1 MRAFGNETPRPPL
14 LTLRM
19 ENQVLLYPLFKSAR
33 RVLYQL
39 GMTDPAGHPTREQLR
54 LEGFEHIDSQLGF
67 LLSCLEEALVSTGA
81 TQLLPYLPWSGRQPD
96 AGDAPEGLS
105 ELYSIG
111 FQLLNMVE
119 ERVAAEIRRER
130 EKALGAESIR
140 GLWPQALRDLRAM
153 DLGPEEILAVLRDV
167 QVEPVLT
174 AHPTEAKRSSIRER
188 HRALYRELVRN
199 EYSKYTD
206 RERRRI
212 RKRVVTILETL
223 WRTAEIHLVRPDIS
237 SELRNATH
245 YLRDLF
251 PAAINRLDL
260 HFTEAWR
267 DAGLPLETLRTAGN
281 VPRLLFG
288 TWIGGDRDGHP
299 LVTPEVTERTFVE
312 LRHSAFK
319 LLERELLELSSQLTL
334 SRYLTPVPE
343 KLQARIDHLV
353 KIVDAPEEVMK
364 ILDRMEEEPWRQ
376 LAALMAL
383 RLRQQIKGKPGYRNI
398 VCLTND
404 LDLLSTTLADA
415 GCHMIEEDSIRPLRH
430 KLEIFGF
437 HLATL
442 DIRQNSEFHDKAIGQ
457 LLAAAG
463 ITDGENYINW
473 PEEKRLELLNREL
486 ESTRPFLHDDI
497 RVGTEADDVLDTY
510 RVLVRHRKDW
520 GEAGLGALIVS
531 MTRQLSDLLGVF
543 LLAREAGLMDLSA
556 DGLTCPLEVVPLFE
570 TMDDLDRSP
579 GILKEFLEHPLTHRS
594 HQARTNEGETP
605 GQQVMLGYSDSNK
618 DCGILAAQFALQRA
632 QTALTAVGRESAV
645 NLCFFHGRGGTIS
658 RGAGS
663 THWFMA
669 ALPNGAMS
677 GGFRMTEQGETI
689 AQKYANLANA
699 TYNLEL
705 LLAGAAVTTARHRHL
720 PPQEDP
726 CEEFMAR
733 LGTSSQAAYQGFL
746 KADGF
751 IEFYRQATII
761 DALENS
767 RIGSRPARRTGKKGF
782 SISDLR
788 AIPWVF
794 SWTQTRFYLPGW
806 FGVGSGLQALK
817 EEDPEGFA
825 RFKDALPKS
834 TFMSYVLTNVE
845 TNLASANLELMHDYA
860 GLVQDAA
867 LRGKFMGKVV
877 VEFELTRDLLAHL
890 FDGEMRERRPR
901 MAKTLDIREAP
912 LHVLHQQ
919 QIALLREWR
928 GHVARENSE
937 AAEALLPKLL
947 LSINAIASG
956 LRTTG

>member
-1 MRAFGNETPRPPL
+1 MTETAN
-14 LTLRM
+14 LTKR
-19 ENQVLLYPLFKSAR
+19 
-33 RVLYQL
+33 
-39 GMTDPAGHPTREQLR
+39 DQLR
-54 LEGFEHIDSQLGF
+54 LEGFDLIDERLRYLLG
-67 LLSCLEEALVSTGA
+67 CLEEALVSTGRED
-81 TQLLPYLPWSGRQPD
+81 LLPFMPWSGRD
-96 AGDAPEGLS
+96 GETEAAPEGLPQ
-105 ELYSIG
+105 LYSIG

-153 DLGPEEILAVLRDV
+153 GLGPEEILGVLRDV
-167 QVEPVLT
+167 KVEPVLT

-188 HRALYRELVRN
+188 HRALYEEMVRN
-199 EYSKYTD
+199 EYPKYTQ

-212 RKRVVTILETL
+212 RERVVTTLETL

-267 DAGLPLETLRTAGN
+267 DAGLPLDLLRSAGN
-281 VPRLLFG
+281 IPALVFG

-299 LVTPEVTERTFVE
+299 LVTPEVTETALAT
-312 LRHSAFK
+312 LRQSAFK
-319 LLERELLELSSQLTL
+319 LLQRELLGLASQLTL

-343 KLQARIDHLV
+343 ALQARIDQLV
-353 KIVDAPEEVMK
+353 VLVEASDGVAE
-364 ILDRMEEEPWRQ
+364 ILDRHEEEPWRQ
-376 LAALMAL
+376 MAALMAL
-383 RLRQQIKGKPGYRNI
+383 RLGEQSRGAAGYNDPG
-398 VCLTND
+398 CLVDD
-404 LDLLSTTLADA
+404 LNLLSHTLAEA
-415 GCHMIEEDSIRPLRH
+415 GCRMLEEDAIRPLRH

-442 DIRQNSEFHDKAIGQ
+442 DVRQNSEFHDKAIAQ

-463 ITDGENYINW
+463 VADGANYPTW
-473 PEEKRLELLNREL
+473 PEERRVAFLNTELA
-486 ESTRPFLHDDI
+486 STRPFLHDDL
-497 RVGTEADDVLDTY
+497 RAGSEADNVLDSY
-510 RVLVRHRKDW
+510 RVLVRHRRDW
-520 GEAGLGALIVS
+520 GTAGLGSLIVS
-531 MTRQLSDLLGVF
+531 MTRQLSDLLGVY
-543 LLAREAGLMDLSA
+543 LLAREAGLMELTPE
-556 DGLTCPLEVVPLFE
+556 GLRCPLQVVPLFE

-579 GILKEFLEHPLTHRS
+579 GILRAFLEHPVTRR
-594 HQARTNEGETP
+594 AP
-605 GQQVMLGYSDSNK
+605 GASQQVMLGYSDSNK

-632 QTALTAVGRESAV
+632 QTALTRVGRETGV
-645 NLCFFHGRGGTIS
+645 RLIFFHGRGGTIS
-658 RGAGS
+658 RGAGP

-669 ALPNGAMS
+669 ALPSGAMS

-705 LLAGAAVTTARHRHL
+705 LLAGAAVTTAHHRHS
-720 PPQEDP
+720 PAQEDP
-726 CEEFMAR
+726 CEGFMTK
-733 LGTSSQAAYQGFL
+733 LGETSQAAYQNLL
-746 KADGF
+746 KAEGF
-751 IEFYRQATII
+751 IEFYRQATPI

-794 SWTQTRFYLPGW
+794 SWTQARFYLPGW
-806 FGVGSGLQALK
+806 FGVGSALATLRVEDPAGFAAFKQAL
-817 EEDPEGFA
+817 PG
-825 RFKDALPKS
+825 S

-845 TNLASANLELMHDYA
+845 TNLASANLELMRDYA
-860 GLVQDAA
+860 GLVQDEP
-867 LRGKFMGKVV
+867 LRDRFLLCIFE
-877 VEFELTRDLLAHL
+877 EFEKTRSLLAEL
-890 FDGEMRERRPR
+890 FAGEMRARRPR
-901 MAKTLDIREAP
+901 MAKTLEIREAP
-912 LHVLHQQ
+912 LRVLHLQ

-928 GHVARENSE
+928 GHVAAEHAD
-937 AAEALLPKLL
+937 AANALLPKLL

>member
-1 MRAFGNETPRPPL
+1 MR
-14 LTLRM
+14 
-19 ENQVLLYPLFKSAR
+19 
-33 RVLYQL
+33 
-39 GMTDPAGHPTREQLR
+39 MTDSASNPTREQLR
-54 LEGFEHIDSQLGF
+54 LEGFDLIDGQLRY

-81 TQLLPYLPWSGRQPD
+81 TELLPYLPWSGREPKAD
-96 AGDAPEGLS
+96 AAPEGLPQ
-105 ELYSIG
+105 LYSIG

-130 EKALGAESIR
+130 EKVLGAESIR
-140 GLWPQALRDLRAM
+140 GLWPQALRDLRAIG
-153 DLGPEEILAVLRDV
+153 LTPEQILEVLQDV
-167 QVEPVLT
+167 KVEPVLT

-188 HRALYRELVRN
+188 HRALYTEMVRN
-199 EYSKYTD
+199 EYPKYTD

-212 RKRVVTILETL
+212 RERVVTTLETL

-251 PAAINRLDL
+251 PTAINRLDL

-267 DAGLPLETLRTAGN
+267 DAGLPLDLLRSAGN
-281 VPRLLFG
+281 IPRLLFG

-299 LVTPEVTERTFVE
+299 LVTPEVTEKTLEE

-319 LLERELLELSSQLTL
+319 LLERELLDLSSQLTL
-334 SRYLTPVPE
+334 SRYLTPVPDE
-343 KLQARIDHLV
+343 LQSRIDHLA
-353 KIVDAPEEVMK
+353 KIVEAPDAVAK
-364 ILDRMEEEPWRQ
+364 ILYRHEEEPWRQ

-383 RLRQQIKGKPGYRNI
+383 RLREQIKGKPGYRNTA
-398 VCLTND
+398 CLIDD
-404 LDLLSTTLADA
+404 LNLLSRTLAAA
-415 GCHMIEEDSIRPLRH
+415 GCHMIEEDAIRPLRH

-442 DIRQNSEFHDKAIGQ
+442 DVRQNSEFHDKAISQ

-463 ITDGENYINW
+463 VEDGGNYIDW
-473 PEEKRLELLNREL
+473 PEEKRLAFLNAELK
-486 ESTRPFLHDDI
+486 STRPFLHDEI
-497 RVGTEADDVLDTY
+497 RVGTEANDVLDTY
-510 RVLVRHRKDW
+510 RVLVRHRHVW
-520 GEAGLGALIVS
+520 GNSGLGALIVS

-543 LLAREAGLMDLSA
+543 LLAREAGLMDLTP
-556 DGLTCPLEVVPLFE
+556 DGLVCPLEVVPLFE

-579 GILKEFLEHPLTHRS
+579 GILQAYLEHPLTRRS
-594 HQARTNEGETP
+594 HAARTPDGKIAS
-605 GQQVMLGYSDSNK
+605 QQVMLGYSDSNK

-632 QTALTAVGRESAV
+632 QTALTKVGKDNKVS
-645 NLCFFHGRGGTIS
+645 LCFFHGRGGTIS
-658 RGAGS
+658 RGAGP

-705 LLAGAAVTTARHRHL
+705 LLAGAAVTTANHRHL
-720 PPQEDP
+720 PPAEDP
-726 CEEFMAR
+726 CQEFMAR
-733 LGTSSQAAYQGFL
+733 LGESSQLAYQKFL

-751 IEFYRQATII
+751 IEFYRQATVI

-794 SWTQTRFYLPGW
+794 SWTQARFYLPGW
-806 FGVGSGLQALK
+806 FGVGSGLEALK
-817 EEDPEGFA
+817 NEDPEGFQK
-825 RFKDALPKS
+825 FKQALPKS

-845 TNLASANLELMHDYA
+845 TNLASANLELMQAYC
-860 GLVQDAA
+860 GLVENAE
-867 LRGKFMGKVV
+867 LKEKFLGQIVA
-877 VEFELTRDLLAHL
+877 EFERTRSLLAEL
-890 FDGEMRERRPR
+890 FDGEMKDRRPR
-901 MAKTLDIREAP
+901 MAKTLEIREAP
-912 LHVLHQQ
+912 LRVLHQQ

-928 GHVARENSE
+928 GHVAAERAEE
-937 AAEALLPKLL
+937 ADALLPKLL

>member
-1 MRAFGNETPRPPL
+1 
-14 LTLRM
+14 
-19 ENQVLLYPLFKSAR
+19 
-33 RVLYQL
+33 
-39 GMTDPAGHPTREQLR
+39 MTDSASNPTREQLR
-54 LEGFEHIDSQLGF
+54 LEGFDLIDERLQYLLG
-67 LLSCLEEALVSTGA
+67 CLEEALVSTGE
-81 TQLLPYLPWSGRQPD
+81 TELLPYLPWSGREPKIG
-96 AGDAPEGLS
+96 AAPEGLPQ
-105 ELYSIG
+105 LYSIG

-140 GLWPQALRDLRAM
+140 GLWPQALRDLKAIG
-153 DLGPEEILAVLRDV
+153 LTPEQILEVLKDV

-188 HRALYRELVRN
+188 HRALYGEMVRN
-199 EYSKYTD
+199 EFPKYTE

-212 RKRVVTILETL
+212 RERVVTTLETL
-223 WRTAEIHLVRPDIS
+223 WRTAEIHLVRPDIT

-251 PAAINRLDL
+251 PSAINRLDL

-267 DAGLPLETLRTAGN
+267 DAGLPLEMLRSAGN
-281 VPRLLFG
+281 IPRLIFG

-299 LVTPEVTERTFVE
+299 LVTPEVTEKTLKE

-319 LLERELLELSSQLTL
+319 LLERELLDLSSQLTL
-334 SRYLTPVPE
+334 SRYLTPVPGE
-343 KLQARIDHLV
+343 LQARIDHLA
-353 KIVDAPEEVMK
+353 KTVDAPEGVKE
-364 ILDRMEEEPWRQ
+364 ILYRHEEEPWRQ
-376 LAALMAL
+376 MAMLMAL
-383 RLRQQIKGKPGYRNI
+383 RLREQIKGKPGYRNTA
-398 VCLTND
+398 CLADD
-404 LDLLSTTLADA
+404 LNLLSRTLAEA
-415 GCHMIEEDSIRPLRH
+415 GCHMLEEDAIRPLRH
-430 KLEIFGF
+430 KLEMFGF

-442 DIRQNSEFHDKAIGQ
+442 DVRQNSEFHDKAISQ

-463 ITDGENYINW
+463 VADGENYGSW
-473 PEEKRLELLNREL
+473 PEEKRLDFLNTELK
-486 ESTRPFLHDDI
+486 SSRPFLHDGAHA
-497 RVGTEADDVLDTY
+497 GTEADDVLDTY
-510 RVLVRHRKDW
+510 RVLVRHKKNW
-520 GEAGLGALIVS
+520 STAGLGALIVS
-531 MTRQLSDLLGVF
+531 MTRQLSDLLGVY
-543 LLAREAGLMDLSA
+543 LLAREAGLMDLA
-556 DGLTCPLEVVPLFE
+556 PDGLVCPLQVVPLFE

-579 GILKEFLEHPLTHRS
+579 GILRAYLEHPLTKRS
-594 HQARTNEGETP
+594 QASGNFKS
-605 GQQVMLGYSDSNK
+605 QQVMLGYSDSNK

-632 QTALTAVGRESAV
+632 QTALTQVGRECGV

-658 RGAGS
+658 RGAGP

-705 LLAGAAVTTARHRHL
+705 LLAGAAVTTAHHRHL
-720 PPQEDP
+720 PPVEDP
-726 CEEFMAR
+726 CQEFMAR
-733 LGTSSQAAYQGFL
+733 LGDSSQAAYQGFL

-751 IEFYRQATII
+751 IEFYRQATVI

-794 SWTQTRFYLPGW
+794 SWTQARFYLPGW
-806 FGVGSGLQALK
+806 FGVGSGLEALK
-817 EEDPEGFA
+817 KEDPAGFA
-825 RFKDALPKS
+825 KFKEALPKS

-845 TNLASANLELMHDYA
+845 TNLASANLELMSDYA
-860 GLVQDAA
+860 GLVEDAE
-867 LRGKFMGKVV
+867 LRDKFLGKIIA
-877 VEFELTRDLLAHL
+877 EFEKTKTLLAEL
-890 FDGEMRERRPR
+890 FDGEMKARRPR

-912 LHVLHQQ
+912 LRVLHQQ

-928 GHVARENSE
+928 GHVAAENTTE
-937 AAEALLPKLL
+937 ADALLPKLL

>member
-1 MRAFGNETPRPPL
+1 
-14 LTLRM
+14 
-19 ENQVLLYPLFKSAR
+19 
-33 RVLYQL
+33 
-39 GMTDPAGHPTREQLR
+39 MTDPSSNPIREQLR
-54 LEGFEHIDSQLGF
+54 LEGFDLIDDRLRYLLG
-67 LLSCLEEALVSTGA
+67 CLQEALISTGDKD
-81 TQLLPYLPWSGRQPD
+81 LLQFMPWSGREPD
-96 AGDAPEGLS
+96 IGAAPEGLPQ
-105 ELYSIG
+105 LYSIG

-140 GLWPQALRDLRAM
+140 GLWPQALRDLRAIG
-153 DLGPEEILAVLRDV
+153 LAPEQILDVLKDV

-188 HRALYRELVRN
+188 HRALYVEMVRN
-199 EYSKYTD
+199 EFPKYTK

-212 RKRVVTILETL
+212 RERVVTILETL

-251 PAAINRLDL
+251 PSAINRLDL

-267 DAGLPLETLRTAGN
+267 DAGLPLEMLRSAGN
-281 VPRLLFG
+281 IPRLVFG

-299 LVTPEVTERTFVE
+299 LVTPAVTGKTLET
-312 LRHSAFK
+312 LRHSAYK
-319 LLERELLELSSQLTL
+319 LMQRELAGLASQLTL
-334 SRYLTPVPE
+334 SRYLTPVPAE
-343 KLQARIDHLV
+343 LQARIDHLATL
-353 KIVDAPEEVMK
+353 ISDRADAAE
-364 ILDRMEEEPWRQ
+364 ILDRHEEEPWRQ
-376 LAALMAL
+376 MAALMAL
-383 RLRQQIKGKPGYRNI
+383 RLGEQSRGIPGYRNPT
-398 VCLTND
+398 CLADD
-404 LDLLSTTLADA
+404 LNLLSRTLAAA
-415 GCHMIEEDSIRPLRH
+415 GCHMMEEDSIRPLRH
-430 KLEIFGF
+430 KLEMFGF

-442 DIRQNSEFHDKAIGQ
+442 DIRQNSEFHDKAISQ

-463 ITDGENYINW
+463 IAEGENYASW
-473 PEEKRLELLNREL
+473 PEERRLEFLNTELL
-486 ESTRPFLHDDI
+486 STRPFLHDDL
-497 RVGTEADDVLDTY
+497 RAGTEADDVLDTY
-510 RVLVRHRKDW
+510 RVLVRHRRDW
-520 GEAGLGALIVS
+520 GPAGLGALIVS
-531 MTRQLSDLLGVF
+531 MTRQLSDLLGVY
-543 LLAREAGLMDLSA
+543 LLAREAGLMELTP
-556 DGLTCPLEVVPLFE
+556 DGLVCPLQVVPLFE

-579 GILKEFLEHPLTHRS
+579 GILDAFLKHPLTRRS
-594 HQARTNEGETP
+594 HAAGTARH
-605 GQQVMLGYSDSNK
+605 QQVMLGYSDSNK

-632 QTALTAVGRESAV
+632 QTALTAVGRENEV

-658 RGAGS
+658 RGAGP

-669 ALPNGAMS
+669 ALPNGAMT

-720 PPQEDP
+720 PPAEEP
-726 CEEFMAR
+726 CAAFLER
-733 LGTSSQAAYQGFL
+733 LGETSQAAYQKFL

-751 IEFYRQATII
+751 IEFYRQATPI

-794 SWTQTRFYLPGW
+794 SWTQARYYLPGW
-806 FGVGSGLQALK
+806 FGVGSALEALK
-817 EEDPEGFA
+817 TDDPGGFA
-825 RFKDALPKS
+825 KLKAALPQS
-834 TFMSYVLTNVE
+834 TFLTYVLTNVE
-845 TNLASANLELMHDYA
+845 TNLASANLELMGEYA
-860 GLVQDAA
+860 GLVEDSS
-867 LRGKFMGKVV
+867 LREKFFGEIRG
-877 VEFELTRDLLAHL
+877 EFERTRALLAEL
-890 FDGEMRERRPR
+890 FDGDMHDRRPR
-901 MAKTLDIREAP
+901 MSKTLEIREAP
-912 LHVLHQQ
+912 LRVLHKQ

-928 GHVARENSE
+928 GHLANE
-937 AAEALLPKLL
+937 ATEKADALLPKLL

>member
-1 MRAFGNETPRPPL
+1 
-14 LTLRM
+14 
-19 ENQVLLYPLFKSAR
+19 
-33 RVLYQL
+33 
-39 GMTDPAGHPTREQLR
+39 MTDPTGYPTREQLR
-54 LEGFEHIDSQLGF
+54 LEGFESIDTQLQF
-67 LLSCLEEALVSTGA
+67 LLSCLEEALISTGA
-81 TQLLPYLPWSGRQPD
+81 TELLPYLPWSGRQP
-96 AGDAPEGLS
+96 ATGDAPEGLS

-119 ERVAAEIRRER
+119 ERVAAETRRER
-130 EKALGAESIR
+130 EKVLGAESIR

-153 DLGPEEILAVLRDV
+153 DLGPAEILAVLRDV
-167 QVEPVLT
+167 HVEPVLT

-188 HRALYRELVRN
+188 HRALYREMVRN
-199 EYSKYTD
+199 ESPKYTD

-212 RKRVVTILETL
+212 RERVVTILETL

-267 DAGLPLETLRTAGN
+267 DAGLPLEMLRSAGN
-281 VPRLLFG
+281 VPRLIFG

-299 LVTPEVTERTFVE
+299 LVTPEVTQKTFVE
-312 LRHSAFK
+312 LRHAAFK
-319 LLERELLELSSQLTL
+319 LFERELLDLASQLTL

-353 KIVDAPEEVMK
+353 KTVDTPDEVAK
-364 ILDRMEEEPWRQ
+364 ILERMEEEPWRQ

-383 RLRQQIKGKPGYRNI
+383 RLRLQIKKKPGYRD
-398 VCLTND
+398 VACLKND
-404 LDLLSTTLADA
+404 LDLLSSTLADA

-442 DIRQNSEFHDKAIGQ
+442 DIRQNSEFHDKAISQ

-463 ITDGENYINW
+463 IPDGENYIHW
-473 PEEKRLELLNREL
+473 PEEKRLDLLNREL
-486 ESTRPFLHDDI
+486 KSTRPFLHDDLN
-497 RVGTEADDVLDTY
+497 VGTEADDVLDTY

-520 GEAGLGALIVS
+520 GGSGLGALIVS

-543 LLAREAGLMDLSA
+543 LLAREAGLMDLTA

-579 GILKEFLEHPLTHRS
+579 GILKDFLQHPLTRRS
-594 HQARTNEGETP
+594 HRVQTPAGKTP

-632 QTALTAVGRESAV
+632 QTALTAVGRECAV
-645 NLCFFHGRGGTIS
+645 NLRFFHGRGGTIS
-658 RGAGS
+658 RGAGP

-720 PPQEDP
+720 PPVADP
-726 CEEFMAR
+726 CGEFMAR
-733 LGTSSQAAYQGFL
+733 LGESSQAAYQGLL

-751 IEFYRQATII
+751 IEFYRQATVI

-794 SWTQTRFYLPGW
+794 SWTQARFYLPGW
-806 FGVGSGLQALK
+806 FGVGSALEALK
-817 EEDPEGFA
+817 TEDPEGFS
-825 RFKDALPKS
+825 RLKSALPQS

-845 TNLASANLELMHDYA
+845 TNLASANLELMRDYA
-860 GLVQDAA
+860 GLVENAE
-867 LRGKFMGKVV
+867 LREKFLSAIIA
-877 VEFELTRDLLAHL
+877 EFERTRDLLAEL
-890 FDGEMRERRPR
+890 FDGAMKERRPR
-901 MAKTLDIREAP
+901 MAKTLEIREAP
-912 LHVLHQQ
+912 LRVLHHQ
-919 QIALLREWR
+919 QIGLLREWR
-928 GHVARENSE
+928 GHVANEDS
-937 AAEALLPKLL
+937 AAADALLPKLL

>member
-1 MRAFGNETPRPPL
+1 
-14 LTLRM
+14 
-19 ENQVLLYPLFKSAR
+19 
-33 RVLYQL
+33 
-39 GMTDPAGHPTREQLR
+39 MTDTSGHPTREQLR
-54 LEGFEHIDSQLGF
+54 LEGFENIDTQLHF

-81 TQLLPYLPWSGRQPD
+81 TELLPYLPWSGRQPA

-119 ERVAAEIRRER
+119 ERVAAETRRER
-130 EKALGAESIR
+130 EKVLGAESIR
-140 GLWPQALRDLRAM
+140 GLWPQALRDLREM

-167 QVEPVLT
+167 HVEPVLT

-188 HRALYRELVRN
+188 HRALYREMVRN
-199 EYSKYTD
+199 EYPKYTD

-212 RKRVVTILETL
+212 RERVVTILETL

-267 DAGLPLETLRTAGN
+267 DAGLPLEMLRTAGN
-281 VPRLLFG
+281 IPRLIFG

-299 LVTPEVTERTFVE
+299 LVTPEVTERTLVE

-343 KLQARIDHLV
+343 KLQARLDHLV
-353 KIVDAPEEVMK
+353 KIVDAPDEVAK

-383 RLRQQIKGKPGYRNI
+383 RLRQQIKGKPGYRN
-398 VCLTND
+398 VACLTDD
-404 LDLLSTTLADA
+404 LDLLSSTLADA

-442 DIRQNSEFHDKAIGQ
+442 DVRQNSEFHDKAISQ

-463 ITDGENYINW
+463 IPDGENYIHW
-473 PEEKRLELLNREL
+473 TEEKRLEFLNREL

-520 GEAGLGALIVS
+520 GESGLGALIVS

-543 LLAREAGLMDLSA
+543 LLAREAGLMDLKA

-579 GILKEFLEHPLTHRS
+579 GILKDFLEHPLTRRS
-594 HQARTNEGETP
+594 HKTRTVEGTPP

-632 QTALTAVGRESAV
+632 QTALTAVGRERAV

-658 RGAGS
+658 RGAGP

-720 PPQEDP
+720 PPVADP
-726 CEEFMAR
+726 CEDFMEK
-733 LGTSSQAAYQGFL
+733 LGSSSQQAYQEFL

-751 IEFYRQATII
+751 IEFYRQATVI

-794 SWTQTRFYLPGW
+794 SWTQARFYLPGW
-806 FGVGSGLQALK
+806 FGVGSALEALK
-817 EEDPEGFA
+817 KDDPEGFA
-825 RFKDALPKS
+825 KFKQALPQS

-845 TNLASANLELMHDYA
+845 TNLASANLDLMGEYA
-860 GLVQDAA
+860 GLVENAA
-867 LRGKFMGKVV
+867 LREKFLGCIVA
-877 VEFELTRDLLAHL
+877 EFERTRALLAEL
-890 FDGEMRERRPR
+890 FDGEMKERRPR
-901 MAKTLDIREAP
+901 MAKTLEIREAP
-912 LHVLHQQ
+912 LRVLHQQ

-928 GHVARENSE
+928 GHVANESTE
-937 AAEALLPKLL
+937 AADALLPKLL